1 MQIKRC
7 TVIDSNSL
15 KIYENCELIR
25 LYDKHNRDGFKII
38 KGDFFYIDIYKNS
51 TNKTII
57 IFVDN
62 KEEFKEIDDMIK
74 RYAKGVDVELRL
86 IKEVNNDNHDKY

>member
-25 LYDKHNRDGFKII
+25 LYDKHNCDGFKII

-74 RYAKGVDVELRL
+74 RYAKGVDIELRL
-86 IKEVNNDNHDKY
+86 IKEVK

>member
-7 TVIDSNSL
+7 AVIDPNSV

-25 LYDKHNRDGFKII
+25 LYDKHNHDGFKII

-74 RYAKGVDVELRL
+74 RYAKGVDIELRL
-86 IKEVNNDNHDKY
+86 IKEAK